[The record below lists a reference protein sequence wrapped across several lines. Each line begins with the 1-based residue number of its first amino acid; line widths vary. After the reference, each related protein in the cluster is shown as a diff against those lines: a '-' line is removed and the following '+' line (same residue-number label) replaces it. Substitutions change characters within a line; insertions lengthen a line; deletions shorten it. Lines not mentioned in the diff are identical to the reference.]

1 MNKLSYEVMDV
12 TELENVM
19 GGSEIKYVGCVIT
32 NGKCSTDGGCGICNG
47 KCNGS
52 IDQGSTDSKPIE
64 KNDSIGSCSIREI
77 SRNQRPTFAL
87 TSLYFKFCSAAELD
101 TFIII
106 EYI

>member
-64 KNDSIGSCSIREI
+64 KRLHRIMFHQGNLSEPKTNLCADI
-77 SRNQRPTFAL
+77 SLFQVL
-87 TSLYFKFCSAAELD
+87 
-101 TFIII
+101 
-106 EYI
+106 

>member
-1 MNKLSYEVMDV
+1 MNKLSYEAMDV

-64 KNDSIGSCSIREI
+64 KTTPSDHVPSGK
-77 SRNQRPTFAL
+77 
-87 TSLYFKFCSAAELD
+87 SLGTKDQPLG
-101 TFIII
+101 
-106 EYI
+106 